1 VLLDHQVLI
10 GYLVVEEEQVK
21 IMPMVGAVE
30 APLSVQIVHMQ
41 VQDLV
46 DLLFLGVVTQQ
57 HRQHKIVDQVV
68 EELDG
73 IQDQKLQVVQV
84 VPVLFSLPILHKYTQ
99 GYIPI
104 NNKNIYSL

>member
-21 IMPMVGAVE
+21 TMPMVAVV
-30 APLSVQIVHMQ
+30 AAHLSVQIVHMQ

-46 DLLFLGVVTQQ
+46 GLLFLEVVTQQ

-73 IQDQKLQVVQV
+73 IPDQKLQVVLV
-84 VPVLFSLPILHKYTQ
+84 VPE
-99 GYIPI
+99 
-104 NNKNIYSL
+104 